1 LSAAGPA
8 PETKEQKMNEQTA
21 LRHTVEFSEIAGEI
35 RRRLRREK
43 AKLFV
48 SQAIVFL
55 LAVAFIFM
63 I

>member
-1 LSAAGPA
+1 
-8 PETKEQKMNEQTA
+8 MNEHMVLKPTID
-21 LRHTVEFSEIAGEI
+21 LSEIAGEI

-43 AKLFV
+43 AKLFI

-55 LAVAFIFM
+55 LTVAFIFT

>member
-1 LSAAGPA
+1 MSNHMALNPTIDLS
-8 PETKEQKMNEQTA
+8 E
-21 LRHTVEFSEIAGEI
+21 VAGEI

-43 AKLFV
+43 AKLFI

-55 LAVAFIFM
+55 LTMAFIFL

>member
-1 LSAAGPA
+1 
-8 PETKEQKMNEQTA
+8 MNEQAA
-21 LRHTVEFSEIAGEI
+21 LNQTIEFSEIAGEI

-55 LAVAFIFM
+55 LTVAFIFM